1 MRIYRQARSF
11 SRGLTGQALQRDVVH
26 DLVVA
31 ALQEG
36 RVDGRDG
43 NHALA
48 RQARRKRH
56 GVLRRA
62 RAISVHQQAVR

>member
-1 MRIYRQARSF
+1 M
-11 SRGLTGQALQRDVVH
+11 GPTGQALQRNVVH

-31 ALQEG
+31 TLQEG

-43 NHALA
+43 DHALA
-48 RQARRKRH
+48 RQARRKGH

-62 RAISVHQQAVR
+62 RAASVHQQTGTM